1 MSTAHNSANGTII
14 VEYSHALCTPFYK
27 FIVDIRDHS
36 IANSPT
42 SVTTPQKLS
51 GEAFKGSR

>member
-1 MSTAHNSANGTII
+1 MSSAYNSASGAII
-14 VEYSHALCTPFYK
+14 VAHSHALCTPFYK

-42 SVTTPQKLS
+42 VKPTSQKLN
-51 GEAFKGSR
+51 GEAF